1 MAARGQVHST
11 PIRQE
16 QNGRFAMGLFKKK
29 KKSGRRD
36 YPSAYV
42 ERSFIAVSA
51 MILIGG

>member
-16 QNGRFAMGLFKKK
+16 QNGRFAMGLFKK